1 MSKQERCLMRKTT
14 PAEYLIGT
22 VLGIALGMIMGGA
35 LGALAG
41 GLGGALA
48 F

>member
-1 MSKQERCLMRKTT
+1 MSKQEWREMRKTT

>member
-1 MSKQERCLMRKTT
+1 MSKQEWREMHKTT
-14 PAEYLIGT
+14 PAENLIGT
-22 VLGIALGMIMGGA
+22 ILGIALGMIMGGA

-41 GLGGALA
+41 GLGGALT

>member
-1 MSKQERCLMRKTT
+1 MSKQERRLMRKTR
-14 PAEYLIGT
+14 PAKYLIGT
-22 VLGIALGMIMGGA
+22 ILGMALGMIMGGA